1 MRAKSV
7 VNTFW
12 VKIAALAVV
21 IFVVILG
28 ITLLM
33 PSEQDEPQ
41 QPPKTIYDMAQKDKE
56 ELLAAP
62 SEQDFADDSQSAQE
76 DAPAATEP
84 RQPAEPIVLYFK
96 DVSEI
101 EKFEADRLMQMIP
114 SWRTIGRMPF
124 TGYNVMVE
132 SCRVLMNRWPGTR
145 YDYMA
150 RRALGQIPE
159 RYLGRYQI
167 TKEDID
173 LEYFKKQRPDTKP
186 YIIKEDS

>member
-33 PSEQDEPQ
+33 PPKQDEPQ

-84 RQPAEPIVLYFK
+84 RQPAEPVVLYFK

-132 SCRVLMNRWPGTR
+132 SCRVLMNRWPGTK

-186 YIIKEDS
+186 YMIKEDS

>member
-1 MRAKSV
+1 

-33 PSEQDEPQ
+33 PPKQDEPQ
-41 QPPKTIYDMAQKDKE
+41 QQPKTIYDMARKDKK

-62 SEQDFADDSQSAQE
+62 SEKDFA
-76 DAPAATEP
+76 PGGEP
-84 RQPAEPIVLYFK
+84 NQPAEPIVLYFK
-96 DVSEI
+96 EVSEI

-114 SWRTIGRMPF
+114 SFRTIGRMPF

-132 SCRVLMNRWPGTR
+132 SCRQLMNRWPGSR

-150 RRALGQIPE
+150 RRALAQMPE
-159 RYLGRYQI
+159 RYQGRYRI

-186 YIIKEDS
+186 YMVKEDS

>member
-1 MRAKSV
+1 M
-7 VNTFW
+7 NTFW

-33 PSEQDEPQ
+33 PPKQDEPQ
-41 QPPKTIYDMAQKDKE
+41 PPPKTIYDMARKDKE

-114 SWRTIGRMPF
+114 SFRTIGRMPF

-186 YIIKEDS
+186 YMIKEDS

>member
-1 MRAKSV
+1 M
-7 VNTFW
+7 NTFW
-12 VKIAALAVV
+12 VKIAVLAVV
-21 IFVVILG
+21 IFAVVIG

-33 PSEQDEPQ
+33 PPKQDEPQ

-62 SEQDFADDSQSAQE
+62 SEQDFTDDSQSAQE

-150 RRALGQIPE
+150 RRALAQMPE
-159 RYLGRYQI
+159 RYRGRYQI